1 MPQQLSLSLFLI
13 LTLTNCSQPECPHI
27 ATKAWSTIE
36 ERQAASE
43 VAALP
48 DNSILVPMLED
59 YARIRREVQ

>member
-13 LTLTNCSQPECPHI
+13 LTLTNCSQPECPTI
-27 ATKAWSTIE
+27 AIKTWSTVE